1 MFCDIAR
8 QSVSQPWVFPYIT
21 GMYEH
26 ISRSGNI
33 ATLNLLRIKYVGGD
47 SFVTSFGDSKTK
59 KCGEENKIERA
70 FFHNPGAPESNF
82 TVAVAL
88 HVFCNDRQPATA
100 GDHAVFGSA
109 GVANKNFEDWLSQ
122 VKLDLNDSQRLVL
135 GSAVEDIG
143 IHGFRKSA
151 FTFASNAVDGAPQ
164 PAIELRGNHSQGTI
178 KDM

>member
-33 ATLNLLRIKYVGGD
+33 ATLNL
-47 SFVTSFGDSKTK
+47 
-59 KCGEENKIERA
+59 
-70 FFHNPGAPESNF
+70 
-82 TVAVAL
+82 
-88 HVFCNDRQPATA
+88 
-100 GDHAVFGSA
+100 
-109 GVANKNFEDWLSQ
+109 
-122 VKLDLNDSQRLVL
+122 DLNDSQRLVL

-143 IHGFRKSA
+143 IHGFRKGA
-151 FTFASNAVDGAPQ
+151 FTFASNDVDGPPQ
-164 PAIELRGNHSQGTI
+164 TAIELRGNHSQCTI